1 MIDQPPR
8 IAINAHLLAPRG
20 TGGYRS
26 AGIHTYTEQVL
37 RHLPP
42 ADPDLRYT
50 VFTAHPPSDLD
61 PMIEVQPSRW
71 NTARPAARIAWEQI
85 VQPRA
90 ARRVKAA
97 VLHDT
102 AFVGPIVRPC
112 PIVLTIYDLSFAL
125 YPQFFRGLQ
134 PTYLRIGTRY
144 SARRAKRIIA
154 ISDNTRRDIAR
165 LYHVPIDRIDL
176 AYPGVDETIGRR
188 SAVEVERFRRDQSL
202 PNKFLLF
209 LGTLEPRKNLP
220 MLIRAFAQMKIA
232 CPDAKLV
239 LAGGLGWLT
248 EEIFNAVKSAGIEDR
263 VSLPGF
269 VAPAEKALWYSAATA
284 FVYPSIYE
292 GFGLPPLE
300 AMACG
305 TPVIVSNAAA
315 LPEVVGDAGIS
326 IDPQDVK
333 SWTAAMTR
341 VWGDEA
347 YRAELAHRGLAQARN
362 FRWIETARATT
373 SSYRRALEK

>member
-37 RHLPP
+37 RHLPQ
-42 ADPDLRYT
+42 ADPDLHYT
-50 VFTAHPPSDLD
+50 LFTAHPPIDLD
-61 PMIEVQPSRW
+61 SAIEVKTSRW
-71 NTARPAARIAWEQI
+71 STERPLLRILWEQI
-85 VQPRA
+85 VQPTA
-90 ARRVKAA
+90 ARQVKAA

-102 AFVGPIVRPC
+102 AFVGPIVQPC

-125 YPQFFRGLQ
+125 YPQFFGGLKQ
-134 PTYLRIGTRY
+134 TYLRLGTRY
-144 SARRAKRIIA
+144 SAKRAQRIIA

-165 LYHVPIDRIDL
+165 LYQVPIERIDL

-188 SAVEVERFRRDQSL
+188 SAVEVERFRTEKNL

-220 MLIRAFAQMKIA
+220 MLIRAFAQLKND
-232 CPDAKLV
+232 CPDAKLI

-248 EEIFNAVKSAGIEDR
+248 AEIFNTAKSAGVEDR
-263 VSLPGF
+263 VIWPGF
-269 VAPAEKALWYSAATA
+269 VAEEEKTLWYSAATA

-305 TPVIVSNAAA
+305 TPIIVSNAAS
-315 LPEVVGDAGIS
+315 LPEVVGSAGLS
-326 IDPQDVK
+326 IDPQDEN
-333 SWTAAMTR
+333 SWAAAMTR
-341 VWGDEA
+341 VWNDAA
-347 YRAELAHRGLAQARN
+347 YRAELADRGLAQAQK
-362 FRWIETARATT
+362 FSWIETARATT
-373 SSYRRALEK
+373 SSYRRALGQ